1 MVGGHL
7 ILPKRKE
14 KIETLKDHILPMLGA
29 YLKDHILPML
39 GAYLKD
45 HILPMLGAYLSLDD
59 MFRVHVSWQCKVCYK
74 WVKAQYNEA
83 EASPLVIA

>member
-1 MVGGHL
+1 MLGGHL

-14 KIETLKDHILPMLGA
+14 KIET
-29 YLKDHILPML
+29 LKDHILPML